1 MLRNLIIAALL
12 LAPVIGAAVPPAES
26 APTPPEAPAAP
37 APPAVPAQTEQQQFD
52 QFRRDLVNLLALR
65 GEPEMLVAAAELAYP
80 DTADKAR
87 PSALKSPALLK
98 RAQKRGPD
106 DALVWWITTFIGCGN
121 DTSACPAEA
130 TATLQQVAADNAAAW
145 LPSLHA
151 TKDAAQARAML
162 ASMAQAKRFDD
173 YWNAGVLAVYRGL
186 QILPVP
192 AEVLGHGLNATAARI
207 NLATSVGG
215 GFLPNYAR
223 LGEMCA
229 PADPPDEALVA
240 DCLAVARLLEAGGTF
255 RSQSVGFALE
265 DRLLPAGTARDVL
278 RARQRASQW
287 QKKQFL
293 ELSARFGR
301 DEALAESY
309 VELLGQQ
316 PSELTTV
323 TALLRNQRIATDP
336 PPGWQPS
343 DDDVLVRP
351 GDPLAPPV
359 H

>member
-1 MLRNLIIAALL
+1 
-12 LAPVIGAAVPPAES
+12 
-26 APTPPEAPAAP
+26 
-37 APPAVPAQTEQQQFD
+37 
-52 QFRRDLVNLLALR
+52 
-65 GEPEMLVAAAELAYP
+65 
-80 DTADKAR
+80 
-87 PSALKSPALLK
+87 
-98 RAQKRGPD
+98 
-106 DALVWWITTFIGCGN
+106 
-121 DTSACPAEA
+121 
-130 TATLQQVAADNAAAW
+130 
-145 LPSLHA
+145 
-151 TKDAAQARAML
+151 
-162 ASMAQAKRFDD
+162 
-173 YWNAGVLAVYRGL
+173 
-186 QILPVP
+186 
-192 AEVLGHGLNATAARI
+192 
-207 NLATSVGG
+207 
-215 GFLPNYAR
+215 
-223 LGEMCA
+223 
-229 PADPPDEALVA
+229 
-240 DCLAVARLLEAGGTF
+240 
-255 RSQSVGFALE
+255 
-265 DRLLPAGTARDVL
+265 VL